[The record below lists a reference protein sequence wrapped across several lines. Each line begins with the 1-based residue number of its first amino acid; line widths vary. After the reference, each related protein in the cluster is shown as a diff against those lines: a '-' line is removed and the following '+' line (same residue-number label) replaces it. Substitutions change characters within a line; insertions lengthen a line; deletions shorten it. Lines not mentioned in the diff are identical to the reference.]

1 MKKLLLSLLAGLIA
15 STSMAG
21 STSYTP
27 STLATINA
35 SQAGYTFASWKT
47 GLECTIEDKGR
58 IVNIQAAVGPTITK
72 YDSVTTAVG
81 NYRGTWTA
89 SSYTDGGVA
98 YTRQNYNAPTVTY
111 TAVPATLSSGAYV
124 FSIST
129 STGIHNIALFPN
141 GFYVSK
147 TNNNLYIPGC

>member
-1 MKKLLLSLLAGLIA
+1 MKKLLLSLLSTLIA
-15 STSMAG
+15 TTCFAG

-27 STLATINA
+27 SSLAVINA
-35 SQAGYTFASWKT
+35 SQAGYTFGAWQT

-58 IVNIQAAVGPTITK
+58 IVNILAAPGPTITK

-89 SSYTDGGVA
+89 STYTDGGVA
-98 YTRQNYNAPTVTY
+98 YTRQNYAGPTVPY
-111 TAVPATLSSGAYV
+111 TPVAAAFSGGAYT
-124 FSIST
+124 FSVTT
-129 STGIHNIALFPN
+129 STGVHNIALFPN

-147 TNNNLYIPGC
+147 TNNNLYLPGC